1 MSRLEVYKSVIVNTK
16 APAGDRAY
24 AMYRAVWCYGPSGIN
39 SCGGKGVDIAQRK
52 AWYNQLKREYP
63 NSEWAKKLRYFW

>member
-1 MSRLEVYKSVIVNTK
+1 
-16 APAGDRAY
+16 
-24 AMYRAVWCYGPSGIN
+24 MYRAVWCYGPSGIN